1 MPRVVSMC
9 LVAMLLW
16 ACGKDNAVEPEPEP
30 EPHPLVG
37 VWQSS
42 SADITGLRNALISF
56 LTDELTK
63 DDNIENPAA
72 VAENLAAILCWTPS
86 TLQFNLRMEIKANGT
101 WVDTD
106 GNTGTWKVQT
116 GNTLIMTNVLDA
128 STMTA
133 IYTISGQRLTWS
145 IRKADFINLL
155 KATAESEDE
164 QEALSAFEAILA
176 EMVETAEVMRWRFT
190 RVS

>member
-1 MPRVVSMC
+1 MPRS
-9 LVAMLLW
+9 LVMSLAAILFC

-37 VWQSS
+37 VWQSNG
-42 SADITGLRNALISF
+42 ADVTGLRNALVSY

-63 DDNIENPAA
+63 ADVENPAA
-72 VAENLAAILCWTPS
+72 VAENLAASFTDSIDAA
-86 TLQFNLRMEIKANGT
+86 FNLRMEIKANGT

-133 IYTISGQRLTWS
+133 IYTISGQSLTWS